1 MPLKPTTILT
11 EDQIRLFHA
20 NGFLQLPVLS
30 PPSEVAKLRDVFDR
44 LFAQKAGRKEGFQY
58 DLVGHDEDGKTQ
70 SLPQIINPV
79 NYAPE
84 LKDTLFRANAL
95 AIARQLYGPECA
107 PSFEHAILK
116 PAEYGAPT
124 PWHQDEAH
132 RVDPNFEYRQLSIWM
147 PLQEATEANGCMKF
161 IPGSNLGPVL
171 AHASPGNDTKVHAL
185 ECIGD
190 FDKESAV
197 IVPLP
202 AGGATVHAGRT
213 IHGAGPNRTNIPR
226 RAYILGFEVPPKL
239 CEQKREFPW
248 LEEKQTANSE
258 RRKNW
263 RRKGGFLVEAMR
275 KLRRG
280 FLTNPKRLLFEVK
293 RVVRAIF
300 R

>member
-1 MPLKPTTILT
+1 MPLKPTVVLT
-11 EDQIRLFHA
+11 EDQIRSFHA
-20 NGFLQLPVLS
+20 NGFIQLPVLS
-30 PPSEVAKLRDVFDR
+30 TPDEVMKLRDVFDR

-58 DLVGHDEDGKTQ
+58 DLMGHDEDEKTQ

-95 AIARQLYGPECA
+95 AIARQLYGQECA

-116 PAEYGAPT
+116 PAEHGEPT
-124 PWHQDEAH
+124 PWHQDEVH
-132 RVDPNFEYRQLSIWM
+132 RVDPNIEYRQLSLWM
-147 PLQEATEANGCMKF
+147 TLQEATEANGCMKF

-185 ECIGD
+185 ECIGH
-190 FDKESAV
+190 FEEESAV

-202 AGGATVHAGRT
+202 AGDATVHAGRT
-213 IHGAGPNRTNIPR
+213 IHGAGPNHTTIPR
-226 RAYILGFEVPPKL
+226 RAYIFGFEIPPKL
-239 CEQKREFPW
+239 CERKRDFPW
-248 LEEKQTANSE
+248 LKEKQTANSE

-263 RRKGGFLVEAMR
+263 RGKGGFFVEAMR

-280 FLTNPKRLLFEVK
+280 FLTNPKRLMFEVM
-293 RVVRAIF
+293 RVVRALF